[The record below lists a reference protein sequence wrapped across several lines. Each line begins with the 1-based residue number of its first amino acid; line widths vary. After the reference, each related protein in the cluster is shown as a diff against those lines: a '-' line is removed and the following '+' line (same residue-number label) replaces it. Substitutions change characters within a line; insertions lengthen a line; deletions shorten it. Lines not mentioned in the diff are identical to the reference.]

1 MCTESRNLWTGCRPS
16 RIAGALPGALV
27 LVMAGTPSRAAKVE
41 FLPAADTSLRF
52 DGNVAVVGNQ
62 NVSDEVVEV
71 GLDLSLVAITR
82 ASMFR
87 FSYRPRQ
94 EFYRQFSSLDN
105 TGHSLSVILE
115 RSLSPRSSFSMALIG
130 AHTQQQVFRVDQPN
144 LPASLVPRT
153 TIDQASLDLGARIAT
168 GRRSFATWSLD
179 GGLQRFES
187 GLQDSSRAGA
197 SVGSGFRIAERGSL
211 GVSYRY
217 QHLGFESS
225 PTTRVHALELSGDRQ
240 LGPNL
245 AAVYRLGPLRAED
258 DSGDA
263 TIEPSVDVLLTWA
276 TPWSGSVVLGLK
288 ETVSVG
294 TGLSSATQDRGG
306 YLAWQGTGTGRFTMS
321 ATAGY
326 GLHEPLDLGDQPAT
340 ELSTL
345 ITSATATWRVGS
357 HVDLGLFHSF
367 ADQEPRQETTS
378 ALSTRYNTAGGF
390 LRWRLDSRRR

>member
-1 MCTESRNLWTGCRPS
+1 
-16 RIAGALPGALV
+16 
-27 LVMAGTPSRAAKVE
+27 VE
-41 FLPAADTSLRF
+41 FLPAADTSLRL
-52 DGNVAVVGNQ
+52 DGNVAIVGNQ
-62 NVSDEVVEV
+62 NVSDEVAEV
-71 GLDLSLVAITR
+71 GLDLSLVASTP

-94 EFYRQFSSLDN
+94 ELYRQFSSLDN
-105 TGHSLSVILE
+105 TGHFISMILE
-115 RSLSPRSSFSMALIG
+115 RNVSPRSSFSMALGG
-130 AHTQQQVFRVDQPN
+130 AHTQQQVLRVDQPD

-168 GRRSFATWSLD
+168 GRRGFVTWSLD

-187 GLQDSSRAGA
+187 GLQDSSRAGV
-197 SVGSGFRIAERGSL
+197 SVGSGFKIAERGSL

-217 QHLGFESS
+217 QYLGFESS
-225 PTTRVHALELSGDRQ
+225 PATRVHALELSGDRQ
-240 LGPNL
+240 LRPNL
-245 AAVYRLGPLRAED
+245 SAVYRLGPMRAQD

-263 TIEPSVDVLLTWA
+263 TIEPSVDILLNWV
-276 TPWSGSVVLGLK
+276 TPWSGSVVVGLR

-306 YLAWQGTGTGRFTMS
+306 YLAWQGTGAGRFTMS

-326 GLHEPLDLGDQPAT
+326 ALHQPLDLEDQPPAD
-340 ELSTL
+340 LSTF

-367 ADQEPRQETTS
+367 ADQEPRQEATS
-378 ALSTRYNTAGGF
+378 VLSTRYNTAGGF
-390 LRWRLDSRRR
+390 VRWRLDSRRRS